1 MHTAIT
7 IAGVLGSAWLL
18 SGLAAP
24 YWVWVLAS
32 GGALAGATVTSS
44 AAPLGAPL
52 LVLWSLYGLAAALMI
67 PPIRRALVASPA
79 LNAIRNLLPP
89 VSNTER
95 EALEAGTVWFD
106 ADLFSGAPRWDH
118 FLSEPAPSLSPE
130 ERAFLEG
137 PTEELCGMLD
147 DWRITHE
154 LRDLPEAVWSFIK
167 TRGFLGMIIPKEH
180 GGLGFSAQGH
190 SAIVH
195 KISTRSSTAAISV
208 MVPNSLGPAELLL
221 HYGTEAQRA
230 RYLPRLAGGE
240 EIPSFALTSP
250 AAGSDAAAMPDR
262 GVVCRGRWKG
272 QDDVLGLRVTWDK
285 RYITLAPITTLL
297 GLAFRAVD
305 PDGLLGRGED
315 LGITLALVPA
325 DLPGVDVGRRHDV
338 SKQAMLNGPTR
349 GEDVFI
355 AMEQIVGGEE
365 RIGQGWRMLMD
376 CLSAGRS
383 VSLPATSAAATKFCA
398 RNTGAY
404 ARVRKQFKTPIG
416 KFEGVEEKLAN
427 IAGQSYA
434 LEAAR
439 GITAASVDAGEKPSV
454 ISALL
459 KYESTERMRSVVNDA
474 MDIHGGRAI
483 CEGPSN
489 YLSNAYQF
497 VPVSITVEGA
507 NILTRT
513 LIVFGQG
520 AIRCHPWLLKEMEAA
535 AETDRGAAVRAMDR
549 ALGGHIRHVLANL
562 SRATFHN
569 LTGGRFASAPSA
581 ASAETRHWYRQLT
594 RASASFAIAADFAF
608 LSLGGALK
616 RKEKLSGRFA
626 DALAEL
632 YLSSCVLKR
641 FEDDGRP
648 PADQALVHWYLR
660 RALCRIQ
667 DALQGVLQNL
677 PARPLA
683 WALRLA
689 LFPLG
694 GRRQPPSDSMGQ
706 RVARILLEPSEAR
719 DRLCRGTYVSMDKD
733 DPTGRLEHAM
743 RASIE
748 AEPYERRLRKGDELN
763 DNEMSIVRAAREA
776 EAFAIAVDDFG
787 EDEFGGAPW
796 RRQRR
801 REETTA

>member
-1 MHTAIT
+1 MHIAVT
-7 IAGVLGSAWLL
+7 IAVVFGSAWLL
-18 SGLAAP
+18 AGLTAP
-24 YWVWVLAS
+24 YWTWVAAAC
-32 GGALAGATVTSS
+32 GALAYATATQGG
-44 AAPLGAPL
+44 PDTL
-52 LVLWSLYGLAAALMI
+52 LIVLWCTCGLAAALLI
-67 PPIRRALVASPA
+67 PPIRRTLVASPA
-79 LNAIRNLLPP
+79 LTMIRNLLPP
-89 VSNTER
+89 VSDTER

-106 ADLFSGAPRWDH
+106 ADLFSGAPRWDR
-118 FLSEPAPSLSPE
+118 FLAEPAPALSAE
-130 ERAFLEG
+130 EEAFLG
-137 PTEELCGMLD
+137 GATAELCPMLD
-147 DWRITHE
+147 DWGITHD
-154 LRDLPEAVWSFIK
+154 LRDLPPDVWEFIK

-190 SAIVH
+190 SAVVQ
-195 KISTRSSTAAISV
+195 KISTRSCTAAISV

-221 HYGTEAQRA
+221 HYGTDAQRA
-230 RYLPRLAGGE
+230 RYLPRLASGD

-250 AAGSDAAAMPDR
+250 SAGSDAAAMPDR
-262 GVVCRGRWKG
+262 GVVCRGAWNG
-272 QDDVLGLRVTWDK
+272 QDDVLGMRVTWDK
-285 RYITLAPITTLL
+285 RYITLAPVTTLI
-297 GLAFRAVD
+297 GLAFRAFD
-305 PDGLLGRGED
+305 PDGLLGGDED

-349 GEDVFI
+349 GADVFI
-355 AMEQIVGGEE
+355 AMEQVIGGEE

-383 VSLPATSAAATKFCA
+383 VSLPATSAAAAKFCA

-404 ARVRKQFKTPIG
+404 ARIRTQFKTPIG

-427 IAGQSYA
+427 IAGQTYA

-439 GITAASVDAGEKPSV
+439 CITAAAVDAGEKPSV

-474 MDIHGGRAI
+474 MDVHGGRAI

-497 VPVSITVEGA
+497 IPISITVEGA

-535 AETDRGAAVRAMDR
+535 AETDRRTAVRAMDR
-549 ALGGHIRHVLANL
+549 ALGGHIRHLLANL
-562 SRATFHN
+562 SRAAFHN
-569 LTGGRFASAPSA
+569 LTGGWFASAPKT
-581 ASAETRHWYRQLT
+581 ASGEMRHWYRQLT

-608 LSLGGALK
+608 LSLGGMLK

-626 DALAEL
+626 DVLAEL
-632 YLSSCVLKR
+632 YMSSCVLKR

-648 PADQALVHWYLR
+648 DADRAFVHWNLQR
-660 RALCRIQ
+660 SLWRIQ
-667 DALQGVLQNL
+667 GALQGILQNL

-683 WALRLA
+683 WVLRLA

-694 GRRQPPSDSMGQ
+694 RRRLPPADDLGHK
-706 RVARILLEPSEAR
+706 VARVMLEPGEAR
-719 DRLCRGTYVSMDKD
+719 DRLCRGAYVCMDKD
-733 DPTGRLEHAM
+733 DVTGRLEHAL
-743 RASIE
+743 RATID
-748 AEPYERRLRKGDELN
+748 AAPYERRLR
-763 DNEMSIVRAAREA
+763 DNAALSDAEMSIVLAAREA
-776 EAFAIAVDDFG
+776 VAYAIAVDEFD
-787 EDEFGGAPW
+787 EDEFGGVPW
-796 RRQRR
+796 RQQRH
-801 REETTA
+801 REGTTA